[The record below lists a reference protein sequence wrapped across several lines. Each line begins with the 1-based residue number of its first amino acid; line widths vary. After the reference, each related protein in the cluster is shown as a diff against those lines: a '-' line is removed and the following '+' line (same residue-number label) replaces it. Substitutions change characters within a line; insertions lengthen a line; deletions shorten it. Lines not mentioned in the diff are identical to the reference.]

1 MNYELLLT
9 DAGKAILSG
18 DGDVLWSSD
27 GDAEFAEE
35 FDGEMLDSGE
45 LEDVAAWLVDAG
57 YLPPGVELDLIDES
71 IEESEDSGW
80 FRNLSENETADDT
93 NNGKESD

>member
-1 MNYELLLT
+1 MKYELLLT

-80 FRNLSENETADDT
+80 FKTLDDTADA
-93 NNGKESD
+93 KERD